1 MTQMTQNTTTDDA
14 TDAQDRQVR
23 FMTAPAARDADAT
36 NIRGAG
42 RYVLADLPDDEAEMG
57 QAETVAAEFGYGT
70 TRSRYNAADASG
82 RWAVEFAPE
91 VSDR

>member
-1 MTQMTQNTTTDDA
+1 MSRTTDDET
-14 TDAQDRQVR
+14 TDVQDRQVA
-23 FMTAPAARDADAT
+23 FMHALAARDVDAV

-57 QAETVAAEFGYGT
+57 QAETVAGEYGYGK

-91 VSDR
+91 VSD